1 MKWDRVRLSIKA
13 NRLLAIA
20 MVPVVGVLAV
30 SAQSPELQQKVAEVK
45 EAMAANKQALAQY
58 TWQEQVTVSLKG
70 DVKKQE
76 HFQVRLG
83 PDGKPQKQSLDA
95 PQAPAAPSGGRLK
108 QHVVEKKKDEY
119 KEYVDQIKE
128 LIQQYVP
135 PEKAALEQAAQKG
148 NVALGPAGGAPG
160 QYQLVLTNYVK
171 QGDKM
176 TLLFDK
182 QQKALVSVT
191 IASYLSTD
199 PKDAVNVSVTFA
211 GIPGGPNHVASESI
225 DGVSKQLTIVVANSL
240 YQHL

>member
-1 MKWDRVRLSIKA
+1 MKRSHIWPPMNGSRLS
-13 NRLLAIA
+13 AIA
-20 MVPVVGVLAV
+20 MFAAVAVSVV
-30 SAQSPELQQKVAEVK
+30 SAQNPELQQKVAEVK

-95 PQAPAAPSGGRLK
+95 PQEAAAPSGGRLK

-119 KEYVDQIKE
+119 KDYVDQIKD

-135 PEKAALEQAAQKG
+135 PDKDMLQQAAQQG

-160 QYQLVLTNYVK
+160 QYKLVLSNYVK
-171 QGDKM
+171 PGDKM

-182 QQKALVSVT
+182 GQKALVSVT
-191 IASYLSTD
+191 IASYLSD

-211 GIPGGPNHVASESI
+211 GIPGGPNHVASQSI
-225 DGVSKQLTIVVANSL
+225 DGVSKQLTIVIANSM

>member
-1 MKWDRVRLSIKA
+1 MKWSCDWTCLKGK
-13 NRLLAIA
+13 RLLAIA
-20 MVPVVGVLAV
+20 LVMVAGAFVVF
-30 SAQSPELQQKVAEVK
+30 AQNPELQQKVAEVK

-95 PQAPAAPSGGRLK
+95 PQEAAAPSGGRLK

-119 KEYVDQIKE
+119 KEYVDQIKD

-135 PEKAALEQAAQKG
+135 PEKAMLEQAAQQG
-148 NVALGPAGGAPG
+148 NVALGPAGDGPG
-160 QYQLVLTNYVK
+160 VYRLVLTNYVK
-171 QGDKM
+171 PGDKM

-182 QQKALVSVT
+182 GQKALVGVT
-191 IASYLSTD
+191 IASYLSD

-225 DGVSKQLTIVVANSL
+225 DGVSKQLTIVIANSL

>member
-1 MKWDRVRLSIKA
+1 MKWDRVWLYPKSMRLWVVA
-13 NRLLAIA
+13 V
-20 MVPVVGVLAV
+20 VPVVGALLV
-30 SAQSPELQQKVAEVK
+30 SAQNPELQQKVAEVK
-45 EAMAANKQALAQY
+45 EAMAANKQAIAQY

-76 HFQVRLG
+76 HFQVRIG

-119 KEYVDQIKE
+119 TDYVNQIKA

-135 PEKAALEQAAQKG
+135 PEKAMLEQAAQQG

-160 QYQLVLTNYVK
+160 QYQLVLSNYVK
-171 QGDKM
+171 PGDKM

-182 QQKALVSVT
+182 AQKALVSVT
-191 IASYLSTD
+191 IASFLSD

-211 GIPGGPNHVASESI
+211 AIPGGPNHVASESI
-225 DGVSKQLTIVVANSL
+225 DGVSKQLTIVIANSL

>member
-1 MKWDRVRLSIKA
+1 MKRSHIWPPMNGSRLS
-13 NRLLAIA
+13 AIA
-20 MVPVVGVLAV
+20 MVAAVAVSVV
-30 SAQSPELQQKVAEVK
+30 SAQNPELQQKVAEVK

-95 PQAPAAPSGGRLK
+95 PQEAAAPSGGRLK

-119 KEYVDQIKE
+119 KDYVDQIKD

-135 PEKAALEQAAQKG
+135 PDKDMLQQAAQQG

-160 QYQLVLTNYVK
+160 QYRLVLSNYVK
-171 QGDKM
+171 PGDKM
-176 TLLFDK
+176 TLVFDK
-182 QQKALVSVT
+182 EQKALGRRDHRQ
-191 IASYLSTD
+191 LS
-199 PKDAVNVSVTFA
+199 
-211 GIPGGPNHVASESI
+211 
-225 DGVSKQLTIVVANSL
+225 Q
-240 YQHL
+240 

>member
-1 MKWDRVRLSIKA
+1 MKRSRIWPPMNG

-20 MVPVVGVLAV
+20 MVAVVGVSIV
-30 SAQSPELQQKVAEVK
+30 SAQNPELQQKVAEVK

-83 PDGKPQKQSLDA
+83 PDGKPQKQSLDP
-95 PQAPAAPSGGRLK
+95 PQEAAAPSGGRLK

-119 KEYVDQIKE
+119 KDYVDQIKQ

-135 PEKAALEQAAQKG
+135 PDKDMLQQAAQQG

-160 QYQLVLTNYVK
+160 QYRLVLTNYVK
-171 QGDKM
+171 PGDKM

-182 QQKALVSVT
+182 QQKALVSVS
-191 IASYLSTD
+191 IASYLSD

-225 DGVSKQLTIVVANSL
+225 DGVSKQLTIVIANSL

>member
-1 MKWDRVRLSIKA
+1 MKWDRVWPQMKGK
-13 NRLLAIA
+13 RLLAIA
-20 MVPVVGVLAV
+20 MVPVAGVLAAF
-30 SAQSPELQQKVAEVK
+30 AQNPELQQKVAEVK
-45 EAMAANKQALAQY
+45 EAMAANKQAIAQY

-76 HFQVRLG
+76 HFQVRIG

-95 PQAPAAPSGGRLK
+95 PEAPAAPSGGRLK

-119 KEYVDQIKE
+119 KDYVDQIKA

-135 PEKAALEQAAQKG
+135 PEKAMLEQAAQQG

-160 QYQLVLTNYVK
+160 QYQLVLSNYVK
-171 QGDKM
+171 PGDKM

-191 IASYLSTD
+191 IASYLSD

-225 DGVSKQLTIVVANSL
+225 DGVSKQLTIVIANSL

>member
-1 MKWDRVRLSIKA
+1 MKWDRVWPCPKGRRLWVA
-13 NRLLAIA
+13 AVV
-20 MVPVVGVLAV
+20 MVVEALVV
-30 SAQSPELQQKVAEVK
+30 SAQNPELQQKVAEVK

-95 PQAPAAPSGGRLK
+95 PQQPAAPSGGRLK

-119 KEYVDQIKE
+119 KDYVDQIKD

-135 PEKAALEQAAQKG
+135 PEKAMLEQAAQQG
-148 NVALGPAGGAPG
+148 NVALGPAGGAAG
-160 QYQLVLTNYVK
+160 QYRLVLTNYVK
-171 QGDKM
+171 PNDKM

-182 QQKALVSVT
+182 EQKALVSVS
-191 IASYLSTD
+191 IASYLSD

-211 GIPGGPNHVASESI
+211 GIPGGPNHIASESI
-225 DGVSKQLTIVVANSL
+225 DGVSKQLTIVIANSL

>member
-1 MKWDRVRLSIKA
+1 MKLDRVGPDVKGKRMWA
-13 NRLLAIA
+13 AAIV
-20 MVPVVGVLAV
+20 MVAGALVM
-30 SAQSPELQQKVAEVK
+30 SAQNPELQQKVAEVK

-83 PDGKPQKQSLDA
+83 PDGKPQKQSLDP
-95 PQAPAAPSGGRLK
+95 PQEAAAPSGGRLK

-119 KEYVDQIKE
+119 KDYVDQIKS

-135 PEKAALEQAAQKG
+135 PEKAMLEQAAQQG

-160 QYQLVLTNYVK
+160 QYNLVLSNYVK
-171 QGDKM
+171 PGDKM

-182 QQKALVSVT
+182 EQKALVSVT
-191 IASYLSTD
+191 IASYLSD

-225 DGVSKQLTIVVANSL
+225 DGVSKQLTIVIANSL

>member
-1 MKWDRVRLSIKA
+1 MKWGRVRPQIEGK
-13 NRLLAIA
+13 RLLAFA
-20 MVPVVGVLAV
+20 MVLLAGVLAA
-30 SAQSPELQQKVAEVK
+30 SAQNPELQQKVAEVK

-95 PQAPAAPSGGRLK
+95 PQEAAAPSGGRLK

-119 KEYVDQIKE
+119 KDYVDQIKE

-135 PEKAALEQAAQKG
+135 PEKAMLEQAAQKG

-182 QQKALVSVT
+182 QQKALVSVS
-191 IASYLSTD
+191 IASYLSD

-225 DGVSKQLTIVVANSL
+225 DGVSKQLTIVIANSL

>member
-1 MKWDRVRLSIKA
+1 MKWDRVWTCPKSKRPWVA
-13 NRLLAIA
+13 AVV
-20 MVPVVGVLAV
+20 MVVGALVV
-30 SAQSPELQQKVAEVK
+30 SAQNPELQQKVAEVK

-83 PDGKPQKQSLDA
+83 PDGKAQKQSLDA
-95 PQAPAAPSGGRLK
+95 PQAPAAPSGGRIK
-108 QHVVEKKKDEY
+108 QRVIEKKKDEY
-119 KEYVDQIKE
+119 KDYVDQIKA

-135 PEKAALEQAAQKG
+135 PEKAMLEQAAQQG
-148 NVALGPAGGAPG
+148 NVTLGPAGGAPG
-160 QYQLVLTNYVK
+160 QYQLVLSNYVK
-171 QGDKM
+171 PGDKM

-182 QQKALVSVT
+182 ERKALVSVT
-191 IASYLSTD
+191 IASYLSD

-211 GIPGGPNHVASESI
+211 GIPGGPNHIASESI
-225 DGVSKQLTIVVANSL
+225 DGVSKQLTIVIANSL